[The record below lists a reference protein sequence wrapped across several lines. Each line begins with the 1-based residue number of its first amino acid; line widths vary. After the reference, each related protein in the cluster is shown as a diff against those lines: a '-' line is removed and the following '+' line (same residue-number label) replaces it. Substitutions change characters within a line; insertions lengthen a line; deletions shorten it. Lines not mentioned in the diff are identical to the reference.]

1 MPVSQAKIQEMFRA
15 IPDPK
20 MRQQLSSIMLAKKL
34 KAVHCSSEDTLVD
47 VEKPV
52 LNKKGEPVLLK
63 DGTPKTETVQEVS
76 QKGCKGKVIAHLMDD
91 GTVQAVTDLAGQTF
105 LRSWRNRLDG
115 HLGFE
120 CWCGA
125 DTRLSAQEKGHIG
138 ANAPSK
144 SELEKVWENV
154 SKKPSNYPVI
164 KGEQNID
171 GFVIKEIA

>member
-1 MPVSQAKIQEMFRA
+1 MPVSQAKIQEMFKA

-20 MRQQLSSIMLAKKL
+20 MRQQLSSIMTSKEV
-34 KAVHCSSEDTLVD
+34 KAIHCTSEDTIIEVD
-47 VEKPV
+47 
-52 LNKKGEPVLLK
+52 EPILDKNNQPTYGK
-63 DGTPKTETVQEVS
+63 DGTPKTKLVKQTTQV
-76 QKGCKGKVIAHLMDD
+76 GCKGRVIAYVLDNGQVSPVTGKD
-91 GTVQAVTDLAGQTF
+91 GETY
-105 LRSWRNRLDG
+105 LRAWRSRLDG

-120 CWCGA
+120 CWCGN
-125 DTRLSAQEKGHIG
+125 DSRLSAQEKGHIG

-144 SELEKVWENV
+144 TDLERVWENV